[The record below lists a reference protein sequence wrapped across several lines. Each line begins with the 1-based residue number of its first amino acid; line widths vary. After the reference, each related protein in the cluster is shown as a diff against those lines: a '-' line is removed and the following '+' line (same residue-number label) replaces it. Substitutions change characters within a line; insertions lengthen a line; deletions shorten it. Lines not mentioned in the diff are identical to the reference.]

1 MKIFI
6 SCSSQDTIEEIYKEK
21 TYELVKELSKKN
33 DLVFGSS
40 DTGLMGICYKE
51 FLKNKRNI
59 TGICYEIYKDLLEKL
74 KLDKIIM
81 VKTLN
86 ESNDQLINNSDIILV
101 LPGAYG
107 TLSEVI
113 SSIELIRTKIAY
125 CISRIVGVNSIR
137 KIWNR

>member
-51 FLKNKRNI
+51 FLKNKH
-59 TGICYEIYKDLLEKL
+59 
-74 KLDKIIM
+74 
-81 VKTLN
+81 
-86 ESNDQLINNSDIILV
+86 
-101 LPGAYG
+101 
-107 TLSEVI
+107 
-113 SSIELIRTKIAY
+113 
-125 CISRIVGVNSIR
+125 
-137 KIWNR
+137 